1 MPSIKPQSR
10 AIEGALK
17 TRGEFSIEKHAG
29 LCLISRGDGNGS
41 FVLRYRA
48 PSGGKKAA
56 YTLTGDARS
65 VLNSGPVDGLS
76 GMEHLYRR
84 TNQILTD
91 LKVSKVDPRAVDI
104 ARKASGRTYSDLFEE
119 WHERHAKREKR
130 ERSWR
135 DDRDIYERHI
145 KPRIGA
151 DTLTEIKVGT
161 VRALLEAVV
170 KATTNPERGHYGKK
184 ANDVFAI
191 VRASFRWGKKND
203 LVVDNPCVDIE
214 RPVTPR
220 KRKPKVSDEQLRKL
234 WHGLSTLRTEYQ
246 IIGRLSLLIGKRVSS
261 FVGMEK
267 SELALGDKP
276 LWTIPPG
283 RQGNK
288 NGEEDLVCLPPLATE
303 LLRQAVAR
311 AQGSLLFTSGAGSSM
326 DRQLPSKAFAALAAQ
341 LGIEITFHDARH
353 IMGTQ
358 LAKLGVPAEIR
369 QRVLHHVT
377 GRKASPTTDI
387 YDEYDYLDEKRRAL
401 ELWQARIFE
410 IIEDQSASGLRWET
424 WAGAVPAVP
433 APVPDPAFD
442 KEYGPALG

>member
-76 GMEHLYRR
+76 GLEHLYRR

-151 DTLTEIKVGT
+151 DTLTEIKVGADSGEGGQCLRFKADSIT
-161 VRALLEAVV
+161 VIADTCSRRRLE
-170 KATTNPERGHYGKK
+170 GSQI
-184 ANDVFAI
+184 AI
-191 VRASFRWGKKND
+191 FSSSAE
-203 LVVDNPCVDIE
+203 LV
-214 RPVTPR
+214 
-220 KRKPKVSDEQLRKL
+220 L
-234 WHGLSTLRTEYQ
+234 
-246 IIGRLSLLIGKRVSS
+246 
-261 FVGMEK
+261 
-267 SELALGDKP
+267 
-276 LWTIPPG
+276 
-283 RQGNK
+283 
-288 NGEEDLVCLPPLATE
+288 
-303 LLRQAVAR
+303 
-311 AQGSLLFTSGAGSSM
+311 
-326 DRQLPSKAFAALAAQ
+326 
-341 LGIEITFHDARH
+341 
-353 IMGTQ
+353 
-358 LAKLGVPAEIR
+358 
-369 QRVLHHVT
+369 
-377 GRKASPTTDI
+377 
-387 YDEYDYLDEKRRAL
+387 
-401 ELWQARIFE
+401 
-410 IIEDQSASGLRWET
+410 
-424 WAGAVPAVP
+424 
-433 APVPDPAFD
+433 
-442 KEYGPALG
+442 